1 MESFLLLIIV
11 AVVSAIFNRVT
22 NANKNE
28 IETKKPESMELEIP
42 YDEPVRTQMKQVVQK
57 VHETKEYKNI
67 QEDFLEKQQAME
79 EQYVQLKRK
88 EARPSR
94 QTSLKKKIEE
104 TPPKRE
110 ASFLLDSNDLVK
122 GIVMAE
128 VFGPP
133 RAKKRYRRM

>member
-57 VHETKEYKNI
+57 VHETKEYKN
-67 QEDFLEKQQAME
+67 DFLEKQQAME

-104 TPPKRE
+104 TAPKRE

-128 VFGPP
+128 VLGPP